1 MHGKLVE
8 FTFEEKRNTM
18 GQNGAID
25 VRKGA

>member
-1 MHGKLVE
+1 ME